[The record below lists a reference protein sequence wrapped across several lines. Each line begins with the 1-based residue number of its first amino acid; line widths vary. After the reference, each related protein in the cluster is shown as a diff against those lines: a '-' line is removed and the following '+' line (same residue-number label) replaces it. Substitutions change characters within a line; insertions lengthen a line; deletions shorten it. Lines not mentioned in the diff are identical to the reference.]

1 MSESNREDFHKQL
14 GELILS
20 RRIELEL
27 SRRKLFAL
35 TGIAEMS
42 IRKLEVGECHARLF
56 DTMILDRVLG
66 LELTGF
72 IERWSKSIEETPH
85 EIEINGVKYR
95 MVSD

>member
-1 MSESNREDFHKQL
+1 MSEFNREDFHKQL

-20 RRIELEL
+20 RRNELEL

-42 IRKLEVGECHARLF
+42 IRKLEVGEVHARLA
-56 DTMILDRVLG
+56 DMMILDRVLG
-66 LELTGF
+66 LGLAGF
-72 IERWSKSIEETPH
+72 MERWSRSIEETPH
-85 EIEINGVKYR
+85 EIEISGVKYR